1 MPAMDLPARPFL
13 ALLTRTALVA
23 TLAALSPVPSAQAR
37 SAPVPVVSFQD
48 DAHDATGPGSYT
60 PPGDTAFQEGDFDL
74 RRFAVL
80 TDGDDVLFVVTLG
93 AAIRT
98 PSVTAQTGSTPLE
111 LSNGI
116 YLQNIDIY
124 LDTDPTPGAG
134 SSACIPGRRVTFA
147 DGRTWEAVVVLTP
160 RPGPARAVTE
170 DALGRLANRV
180 HFAERLLVQGRTI
193 TARVPAAWL
202 GGFPQP
208 GWGYSVHVSGASWE
222 QSYGVTSRFRGT
234 HEADAFTMPVLT
246 TPEAFAFGGAP
257 MGSAHPRVV
266 DVLLPPGADQA
277 AVLGSFDARS
287 GAFARVPFVYGTPPG
302 PATATAALPEGTPPP
317 AAPSAFQ
324 VVDVSGA
331 MVTLS
336 GPAKELRA
344 MQLGVVLGSKGEPVA
359 RLVIIQVMEKGA
371 VASAVEGVD
380 RIVPGSRI
388 QFEPPPRPA
397 SPASPPGPVEGPAEA
412 PRPPAPPTP

>member
-1 MPAMDLPARPFL
+1 MR
-13 ALLTRTALVA
+13 
-23 TLAALSPVPSAQAR
+23 LAALSLLLAALVTPAPAIAGRPVQ
-37 SAPVPVVSFQD
+37 VVSFED

-98 PSVTAQTGSTPLE
+98 PSVTAQSGSTPLE
-111 LSNGI
+111 LSNGL

-147 DGRTWEAVVVLTP
+147 DGRTWEAAVVLTP

-170 DALGRLANRV
+170 DALGRLADRV
-180 HFAERLLVQGRTI
+180 HFAERLLVQGRTL

-234 HEADAFTMPVLT
+234 HEPDAFTMPVLT

-287 GAFARVPFVYGTPPG
+287 GAFARVPFVYGRPPG
-302 PATATAALPEGTPPP
+302 PAPATAALPEGTPPS
-317 AAPSAFQ
+317 AAPAPYQ
-324 VVDVSGA
+324 VVDVSGT
-331 MVTLS
+331 MISLS
-336 GPAKELRA
+336 GPGKELKA

-371 VASAVEGVD
+371 VASAVDGVD

-388 QFEPPPRPA
+388 RFEPPPRTAPLASPPA
-397 SPASPPGPVEGPAEA
+397 SLPAPPPGPVEGPAEA
-412 PRPPAPPTP
+412 PRPPAPTTP

>member
-1 MPAMDLPARPFL
+1 MPAMDLRASPFTT
-13 ALLTRTALVA
+13 LLTRSALVA
-23 TLAALSPVPSAQAR
+23 ALAALSLAPAAQAR
-37 SAPVPVVSFQD
+37 TAPVPVVSFED
-48 DAHDATGPGSYT
+48 DAHDATGPGGYT
-60 PPGDTAFQEGDFDL
+60 PPGDTTFQEGDFDL
-74 RRFAVL
+74 RRFTVL

-98 PSVTAQTGSTPLE
+98 PSVTAQTGSTPVE
-111 LSNGI
+111 LSNGL

-134 SSACIPGRRVTFA
+134 SSACLPGRRVTFA
-147 DGRTWEAVVVLTP
+147 DGRTWEAAVVLTP

-170 DALGRLANRV
+170 EALGRLAARV
-180 HFAERLLVQGRTI
+180 HFAERLLVQGRTV

-222 QSYGVTSRFRGT
+222 QSYGVSSRFRGT
-234 HEADAFTMPVLT
+234 HAPDAFTLPVLT

-257 MGSAHPRVV
+257 MGSAHPQVV

-277 AVLGSFDARS
+277 AVLGSFDVGS
-287 GAFARVPFVYGTPPG
+287 GAWARVPFVYAQPPG
-302 PATATAALPEGTPPP
+302 APPVTGPVEPAAAPALPPPP
-317 AAPSAFQ
+317 FQ

-336 GPAKELRA
+336 GPAKELKA
-344 MQLGVVLGSKGEPVA
+344 MQLGQVLGREGQPVA
-359 RLVIIQVMEKGA
+359 RLVVVQVLEKGA
-371 VASAVEGVD
+371 VCSAVEGGD
-380 RIVPGSRI
+380 LIVPGARVR
-388 QFEPPPRPA
+388 FEPVKRPA
-397 SPASPPGPVEGPAEA
+397 
-412 PRPPAPPTP
+412 TP